1 MRAALLC
8 VLGLMACTATRS
20 ELTPVARARVASDY
34 GSYSLRRVGVLP
46 FEGAAIEIDH
56 GKELQASFVAEL
68 STQVSWEIVSL
79 TAADLE
85 ELPQHDSLRRGR
97 GKPEAILELARRYRL
112 DGIIVGTVAELS
124 TWPQARVGIEVDL
137 VASETGLAIWS
148 GRVQVD
154 AAQQLTREHLQ
165 RWLDDTRAE
174 HAATE
179 SAEVWLMSPRRFS
192 QFAAAQVAD
201 LF

>member
-56 GKELQASFVAEL
+56 GKDLQASFVAEL

-112 DGIIVGTVAELS
+112 DGIIVGTVLAPEAASSGMSS
-124 TWPQARVGIEVDL
+124 TGTP
-137 VASETGLAIWS
+137 
-148 GRVQVD
+148 
-154 AAQQLTREHLQ
+154 
-165 RWLDDTRAE
+165 RW
-174 HAATE
+174 
-179 SAEVWLMSPRRFS
+179 
-192 QFAAAQVAD
+192 
-201 LF
+201 